1 MAKSKYDNYTKE
13 QLIDK
18 IQLLEKQR
26 YGLVW
31 EDKPEAIADQ
41 CERELPVLT
50 EDKTKEII
58 YDSSKPTNF
67 IFEGDN
73 YHTLYTLNFTHKR
86 KIDVIYIDPPYNTGK
101 LDSKGRTDFKYN
113 DRFIKTDD
121 KFRHS
126 NWLSFISKRL
136 RLAKYLLKDSGVV
149 AISID
154 DNEVMNLKLLMD
166 KIFTESNFIAIVP
179 TIMNLKGNQDQFG
192 FAGTHE
198 YTLFYAKSKSNCKI
212 FEFEIDDEENSE
224 WEEDEDGFF
233 KKGRGLIA
241 DGKGKYR
248 EERQYMYFPLLIKDE
263 SVSLIEEKEYLKI
276 YDKETDEF
284 DDEYVEKLCKSYTK
298 KGFEVVLPIDSKG
311 NKLRWT
317 WGFDKK
323 FITHLKDIIIT
334 RTKNGITLN
343 KKQRPQL
350 GELPSKKPKSIF
362 YKPEYSSG
370 NGTNQ
375 IKEILGF
382 EAFNNPKPI
391 ELIKDIIHIS
401 GSKNS
406 IVLDFFAGSG
416 TTGQAVLE
424 LNQQDNGNRQFIL
437 CTNNENKICEEVT
450 YPRIKK
456 VMEGYGSKKG
466 IKANVKYFTTDYVP
480 FVLTDNDK
488 RTLVARSTELLCI
501 AENTFEV
508 VKQNKKK
515 LDFSIFK
522 NAKQHTAIIYD
533 EDSIENCCSELNK
546 TNPKHKVI
554 IYVFS
559 YDHTYDEVDFETLNI
574 KFDVKP
580 IPEAILNV
588 YRKISKLKR
597 K

>member
-18 IQLLEKQR
+18 IKLLEKQR

-58 YDSSKPTNF
+58 NDTSKATNF

-86 KIDVIYIDPPYNTGK
+86 KIDVIYIDPPYNTGN
-101 LDSKGRTDFKYN
+101 SDFKYN
-113 DRFIKTDD
+113 DFWVEKEDNY
-121 KFRHS
+121 RHS
-126 NWLSFISKRL
+126 KWLSFMHKRL
-136 RLAKYLLKDSGVV
+136 RLAKFLLKDSGVIF
-149 AISID
+149 ISID
-154 DNEVMNLKLLMD
+154 DNEIAQTKLLCNSIFGENNFVAQCVLVNNIAGRSDKKHIALAHEYVLIYQRSDQFSSTGLPLSENLLLEYKFED
-166 KIFTESNFIAIVP
+166 KI
-179 TIMNLKGNQDQFG
+179 
-192 FAGTHE
+192 
-198 YTLFYAKSKSNCKI
+198 
-212 FEFEIDDEENSE
+212 
-224 WEEDEDGFF
+224 
-233 KKGRGLIA
+233 
-241 DGKGKYR
+241 GKYR
-248 EERQYMYFPLLIKDE
+248 LQGLRKRGANSRREDRPNLFYPIYFNEKDSKISVIKSKNYLEIVPKLSNGFEGNWRWSKETFSKNIDKILIKQSNKKFEVFEKVYLQDE
-263 SVSLIEEKEYLKI
+263 IG
-276 YDKETDEF
+276 ETKTT
-284 DDEYVEKLCKSYTK
+284 KLKSY
-298 KGFEVVLPIDSKG
+298 LLDSDYTTD
-311 NKLRWT
+311 NAT
-317 WGFDKK
+317 
-323 FITHLKDIIIT
+323 THLKQII
-334 RTKNGITLN
+334 
-343 KKQRPQL
+343 
-350 GELPSKKPKSIF
+350 PSS
-362 YKPEYSSG
+362 
-370 NGTNQ
+370 N
-375 IKEILGF
+375 
-382 EAFNNPKPI
+382 FNNPKSVFFI
-391 ELIKDIIHIS
+391 MDLIRISTPRKNGII
-401 GSKNS
+401 
-406 IVLDFFAGSG
+406 LDFFAGSG

-424 LNQQDNGNRQFIL
+424 LNELDNGSRQFIL

-456 VMEGYGSKKG
+456 VIEGYGAKKG

-480 FVLTDNDK
+480 FVITDNDK

-546 TNPKHKVI
+546 INPKHKVI

-559 YDHTYDEVDFETLNI
+559 YDHTYDEVDFETLHI